1 MPIDPH
7 YETVIGLEV
16 HSQLRTK
23 SKIFCGCPNKY
34 GAEANTQICPV
45 CAGFPGVLPVMNREM
60 VNMAIKTGLA
70 INGQIRDFSVF
81 SRKNYFY
88 PDSPTG
94 YQISQYDLPIVEHG
108 ELFINPEGQPKKR
121 IGVTRIHMEVDAG
134 KSLHEGIVGASWVDL
149 NRVGTPLLE
158 IVSEP
163 DMRSSEEAGAYLK
176 KLRAIVRFLE
186 VCDGNMEEGSFRCD
200 ANVSVRR
207 YGAEKLGTR
216 TELKNLNSIRN
227 VMRSIDYEVDR
238 QIDIIEN
245 GDKVVQ
251 ETRLWDANKNSS
263 RSMRSKEDAHDYRY
277 FPEPDLPPLTIEQTQ
292 IDGIRASLPE
302 LPDDMAKR
310 FQDEMELSEYDAG
323 VLTAS
328 KEMASY
334 FEIANQV
341 VTGAGKKN
349 AKVTANW
356 VTVELLGRLNKN
368 GLEIE
373 ESPVSAANM
382 GKLVA
387 LIQSGDI
394 SGKIAKQVFG
404 FMFDD
409 GGDPEQIVKEKGL
422 KQVTDSSAINS
433 EVDQVLAAHPE
444 QVEEYRGGKTQ
455 ILGFLVGKVMQAT
468 RGKANPA
475 MVNSVLREKL
485 G

>member
-1 MPIDPH
+1 MPIDPD

-70 INGQIRDFSVF
+70 INGQVKKLSVF

-94 YQISQYDLPIVEHG
+94 YQISQYDLPIIEHG
-108 ELFINPEGQPKKR
+108 ELFIDPPEQPRKR

-176 KLRAIVRFLE
+176 KLRAMVRFLE

-216 TELKNLNSIRN
+216 AELKNLNSIRN
-227 VMRSIDYEVDR
+227 VMRAIDFEVER
-238 QIDIIEN
+238 QIDIVES
-245 GDKVVQ
+245 GSKVVQ
-251 ETRLWDANKNSS
+251 ETRLWDADKNLS

-277 FPEPDLPPLTIEQTQ
+277 FPEPDLPPLTIPQAQ
-292 IDGIRASLPE
+292 IDQIKATLPE
-302 LPDDMAKR
+302 LPDAMAKR
-310 FQDEMELSEYDAG
+310 FQEEMGLSEYDAG
-323 VLTAS
+323 VITSS
-328 KEMASY
+328 KEISTY
-334 FEIANQV
+334 FEVANNIV
-341 VTGAGKKN
+341 SATGKKN
-349 AKVTANW
+349 PKATVNW
-356 VTVELLGRLNKN
+356 ITVELLGRLNKES
-368 GLEIE
+368 LDIE
-373 ESPVSAANM
+373 NSPVSAQNL
-382 GKLVA
+382 GRLVA
-387 LIQSGDI
+387 LIQSGEI
-394 SGKIAKQVFG
+394 SGKIGKQVFAQ
-404 FMFDD
+404 MFEK
-409 GGDPEQIVKEKGL
+409 GGDPEKIVAEKGL
-422 KQVTDSSAINS
+422 KQVTDTGAIAT
-433 EVDQVLAAHPE
+433 EVDNVLAANPD
-444 QVEEYRGGKTQ
+444 QVEQYRAGKTKV
-455 ILGFLVGKVMQAT
+455 LGFLVGKVMQAT

-475 MVNSVLREKL
+475 MVNTLLKEKL

>member
-16 HSQLRTK
+16 HSQLRTQ
-23 SKIFCGCPNKY
+23 SKIFCGCPNRF

-70 INGQIRDFSVF
+70 INGQIRKLSVF

-108 ELFINPEGQPKKR
+108 ELFIDLPETPQKR

-216 TELKNLNSIRN
+216 AELKNLNSIRN
-227 VMRSIDYEVDR
+227 VMRAIDFEVDR
-238 QIDIIEN
+238 QIDLIEN
-245 GDKVVQ
+245 GESVVQ
-251 ETRLWDANKNSS
+251 ETRLWDANKNLS

-277 FPEPDLPPLTIEQTQ
+277 FPEPDLPPLTLEQSH
-292 IDGIRASLPE
+292 IDRIKAELPE
-302 LPDDMAKR
+302 LPDQMAAR
-310 FQDEMELSEYDAG
+310 FQTEFELSEYDAG
-323 VLTAS
+323 VLTS
-328 KEMASY
+328 SREMAIY
-334 FEIANQV
+334 FEAANRV
-341 VTGAGKKN
+341 VAQAGKANPK
-349 AKVTANW
+349 ATANW
-356 VTVELLGRLNKN
+356 VTGELLGRLNKES
-368 GLEIE
+368 LEIDR
-373 ESPVSAANM
+373 SPIPAPM
-382 GKLVA
+382 LGKLVA
-387 LIQSGDI
+387 LIQKGDI

-404 FMFDD
+404 EMFDK
-409 GGDPEQIVKEKGL
+409 GEDPDKIIAQKGL
-422 KQVTDSSAINS
+422 KQVTDSGAIEA
-433 EVDQVLAAHPE
+433 EVDKVLAANPN
-444 QVEEYRGGKTQ
+444 QVEQFRAGKTKV
-455 ILGFLVGKVMQAT
+455 LGFLVGQVMQAT

-475 MVNSVLREKL
+475 LVNTVLKERL